1 MAQKYGKQYKLSN
14 FFAVCLLKI
23 FPIFV
28 SSKKLLNHCCKNH
41 NKIRLYFYPTET
53 ARHWQTPG
61 SWWGMP
67 ESIIFWVH
75 QKKGEIKKID

>member
-1 MAQKYGKQYKLSN
+1 MSAQ
-14 FFAVCLLKI
+14 
-23 FPIFV
+23 
-28 SSKKLLNHCCKNH
+28 KKLLNHCCNNH
-41 NKIRLYFYPTET
+41 KKIRFYFGPTET

-75 QKKGEIKKID
+75 QKKGETFFKIQKIFKKTKPERPTVQKTL